1 MMPGIAL
8 WNLIV
13 TASAVLTLP
22 QTDRY
27 TSHDEQ
33 VRQRLMDAAIACVQA
48 VGLAKVSMR
57 DVAERAGLV
66 RQTVYNYYPNKNRL
80 LSDAFNREGAA
91 FAQAI
96 AAHIQDVE
104 GADNCFIAG
113 FLYVVEH
120 FPRNPILALVLE
132 QGSDFLRQ
140 VGMSYYPFGAFG
152 EIAFARVFAAQPA
165 MAAEAEEISEYW
177 TRSALSFLTIRGA
190 TERNRDELAAYV
202 RRRLLPGLPL

>member
-1 MMPGIAL
+1 M
-8 WNLIV
+8 
-13 TASAVLTLP
+13 SAVLSVSASYP
-22 QTDRY
+22 
-27 TSHDEQ
+27 SHDER
-33 VRQRLMDAAIACVQA
+33 VRQRLMDAAIACVQT

-96 AAHIQDVE
+96 ADHIRDID
-104 GADNCFIAG
+104 GAAESFVAG

-120 FPRNPILALVLE
+120 FSRNPILALVLE

-140 VGMSYYPFGAFG
+140 VGMSYYPFGPFG
-152 EIAFARVFAAQPA
+152 EVAFARVFAANPA
-165 MAAEAEEISEYW
+165 LAAQAEEISEYW
-177 TRSALSFLTIRGA
+177 TRNALSFLTMRGA
-190 TERNRDELAAYV
+190 RERSRDELADYI
-202 RRRLLPGLPL
+202 RRRLLPGLQLPDLP